1 MTMYR
6 FAQVFAF
13 LGVVLWLIRV
23 TTDFYQVV
31 VHHDG
36 NRAQTPSGQW
46 AEKAGPSKLRQA
58 SNTDQSSLPRLFSH

>member
-23 TTDFYQVV
+23 AVDLYQVM
-31 VHHDG
+31 VHQKQ
-36 NRAQTPSGQW
+36 NRAQASSSRWTPKGVS
-46 AEKAGPSKLRQA
+46 SKLRQT
-58 SNTDQSSLPRLFSH
+58 STTDQTSMPRLFSH